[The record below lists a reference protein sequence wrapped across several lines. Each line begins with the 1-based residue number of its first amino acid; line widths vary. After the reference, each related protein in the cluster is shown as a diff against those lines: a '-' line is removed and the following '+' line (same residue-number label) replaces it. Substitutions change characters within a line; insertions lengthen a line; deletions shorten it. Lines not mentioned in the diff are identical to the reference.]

1 MGRES
6 CKSCRTKN
14 HLKICRPITKIFRY
28 RKISKTQMIKILNA
42 DNSFN
47 KEAAYFLKEKILKLW
62 PDMEEHQKDLLQI
75 HWQTRTTS
83 GKTEDIDLTILASF
97 ESPRASSLPGKNIK
111 ILR

>member
-1 MGRES
+1 
-6 CKSCRTKN
+6 
-14 HLKICRPITKIFRY
+14 
-28 RKISKTQMIKILNA
+28 MIKILNA

-75 HWQTRTTS
+75 HCGTRTTS

-97 ESPRASSLPGKNIK
+97 ESPRAFKPTWENIK